1 MSYIDILT
9 IFFYMNFNFKRTI
22 LAFLILWT
30 IKTWPPNDDN
40 IETKIDLPEI
50 KVSVPERKKVPASPV
65 KASPRKKALE
75 DAEKVVDKV
84 ANLLQPSDILPL
96 PHSYKDL
103 ANIFRTVDDLISH
116 GHNYNLKAIKAK
128 ALKALRKP
136 LIDSHLKQIKT
147 VYPKAYLFSWESKKD
162 SRGQPL
168 QDYELHLYP
177 NFENNKDCKM
187 TPIVRV
193 EREKLFKHH
202 LLTIV
207 QDHHQ
212 EFLQTLGIDTLE
224 NR

>member
-1 MSYIDILT
+1 MSEAKPKLVLAYSGGLDTSVILKWLCEKGFDV
-9 IFFYMNFNFKRTI
+9 I
-22 LAFLILWT
+22 AFCA
-30 IKTWPPNDDN
+30 NVGQF
-40 IETKIDLPEI
+40 E
-50 KVSVPERKKVPASPV
+50 
-65 KASPRKKALE
+65 E
-75 DAEKVVDKV
+75 DF
-84 ANLLQPSDILPL
+84 S
-96 PHSYKDL
+96 
-103 ANIFRTVDDLISH
+103 
-116 GHNYNLKAIKAK
+116 AIKAK